1 MPDRIVVV
9 AAVIERDGR
18 FLVGRRLKGTHLAG
32 YWEFP
37 GGKVHA
43 GETHEA
49 ALRREIVEELKADV
63 SGLRRIYETAH
74 HYPERTV
81 ELHFFRCELT
91 GEPHPVLG
99 QELRW
104 IGRDEFA
111 AMDFPPADAELID
124 GLIHASL

>member
-1 MPDRIVVV
+1 MPERVVVV

-18 FLVGRRLKGTHLAG
+18 FLVARRLKGTHLAG

-37 GGKVHA
+37 GGKVHE
-43 GETHEA
+43 GETEEG
-49 ALRREIVEELKADV
+49 ALQREISEELNAGIEHVRKIF
-63 SGLRRIYETAH
+63 RTAH
-74 HYPERTV
+74 AYPERTV
-81 ELHFFRCELT
+81 ELHFFRGDLT
-91 GEPHPVLG
+91 CDPHPALG

-104 IGRDEFA
+104 IARDEFG

>member
-1 MPDRIVVV
+1 MPERVVVV

-18 FLVGRRLKGTHLAG
+18 FLVARRLKGTHLAG

-37 GGKVHA
+37 GGKVHD
-43 GETHEA
+43 GETEEG
-49 ALRREIVEELKADV
+49 ALQREISEELNA
-63 SGLRRIYETAH
+63 GIENLRKIFGTAH
-74 HYPERTV
+74 AYPERTV
-81 ELHFFRCELT
+81 ELHFFRGDLT
-91 GEPHPVLG
+91 CDPHPVLG

-104 IGRDEFA
+104 IARDEFG